1 MLFYEMTDGVSSFY
15 RRGWLNS
22 QRMISLVDQDNLRFG
37 IFANVTP
44 PEEPIMRREGPFND
58 VLVENSRVRF

>member
-1 MLFYEMTDGVSSFY
+1 
-15 RRGWLNS
+15 
-22 QRMISLVDQDNLRFG
+22 MISLVDQDNLRFG